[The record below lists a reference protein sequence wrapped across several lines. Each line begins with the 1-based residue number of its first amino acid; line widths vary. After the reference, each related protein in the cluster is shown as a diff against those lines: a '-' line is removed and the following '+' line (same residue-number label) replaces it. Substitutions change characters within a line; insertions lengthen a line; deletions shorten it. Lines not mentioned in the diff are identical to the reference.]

1 MVCVECRVKVVFQAT
16 DKMATPYLKG
26 SYDLCCIWNV
36 RTISQPQW
44 SLPAS
49 CSGFI
54 WIWLFIYSVS
64 VGSLS
69 STHATITS
77 FCLTSSNSQ
86 VLTLQASNLTSEAL
100 TLTVLAPASFTSLP
114 SVVSFN
120 SSPSTPMSPFAGF
133 SELTGRVSGDRRG
146 SAMQRPSSA
155 PLLSDN
161 QKQNGDVGARSLSFN
176 EQASPSSAV
185 VPSTGLGCTHL
196 WLQSRVPLGY
206 ASLLL
211 LLPHTHTYI

>member
-1 MVCVECRVKVVFQAT
+1 MISVASEMSGQSPS
-16 DKMATPYLKG
+16 PYGVSQLPVQV
-26 SYDLCCIWNV
+26 SYEFDYSSI
-36 RTISQPQW
+36 
-44 SLPAS
+44 
-49 CSGFI
+49 
-54 WIWLFIYSVS
+54 SVS

-69 STHATITS
+69 FSHATITS
-77 FCLTSSNSQ
+77 FCLTGSNSQ

-114 SVVSFN
+114 SVVSLN

-133 SELTGRVSGDRRG
+133 SELTGRVSGDRRS
-146 SAMQRPSSA
+146 SAMQRLSSA

-161 QKQNGDVGARSLSFN
+161 QKQNGDVGARSVSLN
-176 EQASPSSAV
+176 KQASPSSDV

-211 LLPHTHTYI
+211 LPPLPLSAPTKYIHTYMCVSV